1 MVDPLSLIESTLHD
15 PEFLARSPGDQL
27 KIRDRLL
34 IPALLS
40 DPEFTARPPAQQQ
53 LIIQRTIN
61 DRLPSLT
68 SSVEQVTQEPTVPDE
83 GPGLIPQAAEVATRA
98 AGAVVGPIFGGVAEG
113 VKQLSRPA
121 FGLANVAK
129 HLINL
134 RSPLPGEPGK
144 TLPEVLKTDFAQPF
158 MRGMTLDEQT
168 TGPEVAGDLAK
179 RLRETAGLPEPVP
192 GSTAAKLTK
201 AAEMAAGFAMDVVNP
216 ATLATFAGLGA
227 AGKALAKSGPVV
239 RGLEAM
245 KAAMPDVFK
254 VRYGAP
260 DAYKKLADFTEST
273 ISNRTEDVLKQGAA
287 MVDDLTME
295 ERLRAAVLMQSPEL
309 RAGMRATVG
318 DTRDVIAA
326 EQARDAEVIARAAFA
341 QKAYGPYTKAP
352 QLSQAKLPS
361 GKLVEAETNLLRYRK
376 VPEPGDATILNY
388 VNPARK
394 ALDGLT
400 KELEK
405 DYLQAGFVSPAT
417 RDKLVEVLEKNLGK
431 YLPRMYAIFE
441 QKAPLA
447 RPPGS
452 DLAQLLP
459 RTDKQ
464 LEAVPQLD
472 PEAATELVNLM
483 HWAAE
488 NAQKPSFAARLMGIP
503 QAVLAKRTN
512 PMEVYRQGLGA
523 IEDLAYPYVKKSVQL
538 IRTVVT
544 ARFFTTIS
552 ENPAWMK
559 TVRTAGYTEM
569 PNEISKF
576 GPLAGKFVQENIAK
590 DLLSTMDPFWQ
601 NYYVKQWVSDLS
613 AWKFG
618 KVVLNPGTHSRNNFT
633 NVIMLDFSGVDLAAQ
648 PAYYIRAILEMKRG
662 GRAYVDLR
670 NAGGLGREYVGGEL
684 DGLLQQVE
692 SLKPTETMLGMAF
705 KQAPRAVA
713 ASAARLYQ
721 KEEQVAKLV
730 KFMWERD
737 HGLSVAEAAQKA
749 EDWLFNYSKVSPF
762 LKVLRQL
769 PLGSPF
775 ATFSA
780 KVLPRIVETAITEP
794 WRIAKYQI
802 LFNSLENET
811 KRKYGLTDRELA
823 RLKSGYPGYAIVLPV
838 KNAEGKFMILDLSYL
853 LPWGN
858 ITEMGSFASFLPQAF
873 SPGGPALGAVEVVSG
888 VDFYKKNLGQP
899 HEFREVGKGLPTGF
913 TPAQATANQAVRA
926 FLPPLTPGIPGVTG
940 PGVKPQE
947 AGQDK
952 SYLRRLGEAGARSGG
967 YGAQKIAAA
976 LSGLPDRKGRVRSGL
991 LTAADVLAG
1000 IKISPVDL
1008 EEKRVQEIYQYLN
1021 LRGRAINPETGKDYP
1036 TGSGLEGELMR
1047 IVRDQSYGPAAKRQ
1061 MLREVEQ
1068 AIAALDATRPGQ
1080 RR

>member
-1 MVDPLSLIESTLHD
+1 MPVALSLVRTTLAD
-15 PEFLARSPGDQL
+15 PRFHETTPENQL
-27 KIRDRLL
+27 RYRDTIL
-34 IPALLS
+34 IPALLK
-40 DPEFTARPPAQQQ
+40 DPQFLELPPDQQQ
-53 LIIQRTIN
+53 GFVDREIN
-61 DRLPSLT
+61 QKMHPLTTSL
-68 SSVEQVTQEPTVPDE
+68 EQVTQDAPVPDE
-83 GPGLIPQAAEVATRA
+83 GPGLIPRAAGVATRA
-98 AGAVVGPIFGGVAEG
+98 AGAVVGPIFGGLAEG

-144 TLPEVLKTDFAQPF
+144 TLPEVLKTDIAQPF
-158 MRGMTLDEQT
+158 MRGMTLEEQT
-168 TGPEVAGDLAK
+168 MGPEVAGDLAK

-239 RGLEAM
+239 RGLEAT
-245 KAAMPDVFK
+245 KAALPDVFK

-260 DAYKKLADFTEST
+260 EAYKKLADFTEST

-287 MVDDLTME
+287 MADDLTME

-318 DTRDVIAA
+318 DTRDVLAA

-376 VPEPGDATILNY
+376 VPEPGDATILNH

-400 KELEK
+400 KELEE
-405 DYLQAGFVSPAT
+405 DYLQAGFVGPAT
-417 RDKLVEVLEKNLGK
+417 RDKLIEVLEKNLGK
-431 YLPRMYAIFE
+431 YLPRMYTIFE

-464 LEAVPQLD
+464 LEAITQLD

-488 NAQKPSFAARLMGIP
+488 NAQKPSFASKLMGIP
-503 QAVLAKRTN
+503 RAVLARRTN

-538 IRTVVT
+538 IRTVET
-544 ARFFTTIS
+544 AKLFTTIS
-552 ENPAWMK
+552 ENPAWVK
-559 TVRTAGYTEM
+559 TVRTAGYTQM
-569 PNEISKF
+569 PEELSRY

-590 DLLSTMDPFWQ
+590 DILSTTDPFWQ
-601 NYYVKQWVSDLS
+601 NYYVKKWVGALG

-618 KVVLNPGTHSRNNFT
+618 KVVLNPGTHARNNFT
-633 NVIMLDFSGVDLAAQ
+633 NVMMLDYSGVDLAAQ
-648 PAYYIRAILEMKRG
+648 PAYYIRAIQEMKRG

-684 DGLLQQVE
+684 DGLLSQVE

-705 KQAPRAVA
+705 KQVTGRGAVA
-713 ASAARLYQ
+713 SGAARIYQ
-721 KEEQVAKLV
+721 KEEQVGKLV

-769 PLGSPF
+769 PMGSPF

-780 KVLPRIVETAITEP
+780 KVLPRLVETAITEP

-823 RLKSGYPGYAIVLPV
+823 RLKSSNPGYAIVLPV
-838 KNAEGKFMILDLSYL
+838 KDQHGNFMILDLSYL

-858 ITEMGSFASFLPQAF
+858 VTEMGNFTPFLPQAF
-873 SPGGPALGAVEVVSG
+873 SPGGPALGAVEVAGG
-888 VDFYKKNLGQP
+888 VDFYKKNLGLP

-926 FLPPLTPGIPGVTG
+926 FLPPLTPGIPNLTG
-940 PGVKPQE
+940 PGVEPNAAGENKPYGQRLAE
-947 AGQDK
+947 AV
-952 SYLRRLGEAGARSGG
+952 ARSGG

-976 LSGLPDRKGRVRSGL
+976 LSGLPDRMGRVRSGP

-1000 IKISPVDL
+1000 IKISPADI
-1008 EEKRVQEIYQYLN
+1008 EAKRRQEIFNTLGQIGVN
-1021 LRGRAINPETGKDYP
+1021 AEGVP
-1036 TGSGLEGELMR
+1036 SGQGLVGELTR
-1047 IVRDQSYGPAAKRQ
+1047 IAMDQSLSPGAKKR
-1061 MLREVEQ
+1061 LTGLVLNSIEE
-1068 AIAALDATRPGQ
+1068 LKATRPGQ